1 MISIFDII
9 SYLLICFIAV
19 IGTKMWSSI
28 DFYFAEKAKNLAT
41 KQDVVEITMKTEA
54 VQTEFHKIIEIFDA
68 DLAFKYQFCEKQY
81 NDLYSQLYQKI
92 CESEGLRYVLNN
104 LAEEHMNYSDF
115 PVVEFASEN
124 EEDICQSYGDSTIN
138 QILNLVSMNY
148 IYASPELVK
157 IVSVLRNVEK
167 QGNNLAEE
175 KVRKSKIQLRKKL
188 TNIIVEDYNRLRRE
202 LHFPGIN
209 DESGKLE
216 KGEFIQI

>member
-1 MISIFDII
+1 
-9 SYLLICFIAV
+9 
-19 IGTKMWSSI
+19 
-28 DFYFAEKAKNLAT
+28 
-41 KQDVVEITMKTEA
+41 
-54 VQTEFHKIIEIFDA
+54 
-68 DLAFKYQFCEKQY
+68 
-81 NDLYSQLYQKI
+81 
-92 CESEGLRYVLNN
+92 
-104 LAEEHMNYSDF
+104 MNYSDF